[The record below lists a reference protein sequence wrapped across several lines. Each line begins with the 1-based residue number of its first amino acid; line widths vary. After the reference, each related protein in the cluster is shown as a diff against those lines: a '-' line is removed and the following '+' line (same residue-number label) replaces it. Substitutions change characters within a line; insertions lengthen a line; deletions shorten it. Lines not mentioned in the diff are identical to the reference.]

1 MSLPPVHRS
10 NRLALRVALCSLIAA
25 PLLVARH
32 ASAQSQNPGSI
43 TPSPPGY
50 KEYVAILGTP
60 IGSLPPLATY
70 TLTGLAQRSPEVVAR
85 YGFVEDM
92 ALPLAPD
99 SGGHDAHSLSSFALT
114 GVFPIDLGGTV
125 SLTLGLSNQQC
136 SGCTGARF
144 MGSLDGDYRL
154 WSTAIDNAANARR
167 FTVAVNGGIGV
178 GNPATGTAW
187 TGNVGFPLSFT
198 VGAESGTQVIP
209 FITPNVVLVTTSGSS
224 ESDAIHSLRGA
235 ITGGAL
241 LFNAKSELGASV
253 GIMYIFVP
261 KTQVGLGVSLSY
273 GGR

>member
-1 MSLPPVHRS
+1 LSLPLVHRP
-10 NRLALRVALCSLIAA
+10 NRLALRVALCSLIAL
-25 PLLVARH
+25 PPLVARY

-70 TLTGLAQRSPEVVAR
+70 TLTGLAQRSPEVIAR

-99 SGGHDAHSLSSFALT
+99 SGGHNAHSLSSFALT
-114 GVFPIDLGGTV
+114 GVLPIDLGGTV

-136 SGCTGARF
+136 SGCTGTRF

-154 WSTAIDNAANARR
+154 WSTAIDHAANARR

-187 TGNVGFPLSFT
+187 TGNVGFPLAFA
-198 VGAESGTQVIP
+198 VGAESGTQLIP
-209 FITPNVVLVTTSGSS
+209 FMTPSVVMVTTSGSS
-224 ESDAIHSLRGA
+224 ESDAIHSIRA
-235 ITGGAL
+235 VVTGGVS
-241 LFNAKSELGASV
+241 LFNSKSALGGSV